1 MATILL
7 SAAGAAIG
15 GGIGGTVLGLTGAV
29 IGRAVGASLGGI
41 IDQKL
46 FGQAAPMVETGRVE
60 SFRVQSAQ
68 EGAVIPRV
76 MGRMRIGGQM
86 IWSSRFKETLTTST
100 SGGGK
105 GASSPKVTTQSYSY
119 SVSLAFALGE
129 GEIDRVGRVWA
140 DGTEMAHA
148 DLNYTVYKGSND
160 QLPDPVIA
168 AVEGMQDTPAFRGT
182 AYVVIEDLPLEQFG
196 NRIPQ
201 LNFEVFRKAQPK
213 GYAQEDPASMIHS
226 VCLIPGT
233 GEYALATTPVSYPFG
248 FGASTSANV
257 NSNRGQANVVHAL
270 DDLDD
275 DLTACEAVSLVV
287 TWFGTDL
294 RCGVCKMRPQVEQK
308 QYDGVPMPWVVSGV
322 GRTGAIEGSRKDD
335 RPVFGGTPADASV
348 LEGIAALKSRDKAV
362 TFYPFILMDIQS
374 GNGLINPYT
383 GTAEQPI
390 IPWRGR
396 ITSSLAP
403 NVAGSPD
410 KTAVAASE
418 VDQFFGAAAVTDF
431 TASGQTI
438 VYAGPAE
445 WSYRRFI
452 LHYAHLCKLAGG
464 VDAFCIGTE
473 LRGLTQI
480 RDASGGF
487 PAVDELIVLAHHV
500 RSILGEDV
508 KIGYAADWS
517 EYFGYHPQD
526 GSGDLYFHLDPL
538 WSDTEIDFVGVDNY
552 VPLSDWRDEPGH
564 LDAQDA
570 ENIYDL
576 EYLKSNIAGGEG
588 YDWYYASQ
596 YDRDTQNRSVI
607 SDGAYGEDWIY
618 RYKDFEGWWG
628 HAHYNRIAGVR
639 QSTPTDWVAQSKPI
653 WFTELGCPAIDKGT
667 NQPNVFLDVK
677 SSESAVPHY
686 SNGASGSY
694 LQRQYLTAMHSYWGD
709 TKNNPV
715 STFYGAAMVDMAN
728 ASVWAWDARPW
739 PDFPDRLS
747 LWSDGE
753 NYARG
758 HWISGRF
765 TDQSLA
771 DVVAE
776 ICEVSGVFEYDVSAL
791 QASVVGFAMR
801 DVETGR
807 QSLQPLMI
815 AYGMTSYED
824 NGVLTF
830 RLGHQDET
838 VQLDESMF
846 AVLPDQDDVL
856 AKIRAPEAE
865 RVGRL
870 RVQFWDQNAH
880 YEAASVEARFTGD
893 VSMATASLQL
903 PLVLERR
910 FGQKLATR
918 LLADARIARD
928 EVKFAL
934 PPSYLDLSL
943 GDFVS
948 IGQSSFVYRVDR
960 IEDFGAKVIEAVRVE
975 RGVFE
980 AVANSEFARE
990 PVPVASKGPV
1000 HFAFLDLPLLT
1011 GSEVE
1016 HAPHFAATAQ
1026 PWGNGVSVYSSSSQ
1040 DGFTL
1045 NKRAE
1050 TPAVFGLTLTDL
1062 VKSSPAR
1069 WDRGEGVFVTFSD
1082 DVQARSTQDVLNGAN
1097 AAAIRFGSGDWEVFQ
1112 FRDAELQGDGSYRL
1126 TGLLRGQAGT
1136 EWMIPDAWPTGSEIV
1151 ILGAGVEQ
1159 IELAATA
1166 RGLER
1171 NYRVGPANI
1180 PVSDATFTQVS
1191 HAFEGIGL
1199 RPYTPAHLH
1208 SRADG
1213 LGGFNLSWI
1222 RRTRVDGDSWQ
1233 SFEVPLGE
1241 DAELYHV
1248 RVMDGATVLR
1258 ELDITSPDWTYSAA
1272 DIASDAA
1279 SGAVA
1284 VEIAQI
1290 STRFGIGPYNRMTIN
1305 V

>member
-15 GGIGGTVLGLTGAV
+15 GSVGGTVLGLTGAV

-68 EGAVIPRV
+68 EGTVIPRV

-86 IWSSRFKETLTTST
+86 IWSSRFKEMVTTST

-105 GASSPKVTTQSYSY
+105 GGSSPSVTTQSYSY

-148 DLNYTVYKGSND
+148 DLSYTVYKGRQD
-160 QLPDPVIA
+160 QLPDPVIS
-168 AVEGMQDTPAFRGT
+168 AVEGLDNTPAFRGT

-201 LNFEVFRKAQPK
+201 LNFEVFRKAQPT
-213 GYAQEDPASMIHS
+213 GYVQEDPANMIRS

-257 NSNRGQANVVHAL
+257 NTNRGQANVVHAL

-275 DLTACEAVSLVV
+275 DLTDCGAVSLVV

-294 RCGVCKMRPQVEQK
+294 RCGSCKIRPQVEQK
-308 QYDGVPMPWVVSGV
+308 AFDGAPMPWVVSGIN
-322 GRTGAIEGSRKDD
+322 RAGAVEGSRKDE

-348 LEGIAALKSRDKAV
+348 LEGIAALRAQNKAV

-374 GNGLINPYT
+374 GNGLIDPYT
-383 GTAEQPI
+383 GNAEQPA

-403 NVAGSPD
+403 NVTGTTD
-410 KTAVAASE
+410 TTAAAAIE
-418 VDQFFGAAAVTDF
+418 VDQFFGNAAVTDF
-431 TASGQTI
+431 TVSGQTI
-438 VYAGPAE
+438 AYSGPAE

-452 LHYAHLCKLAGG
+452 LHYAHLCALAGG

-480 RDASGGF
+480 RGASGGF
-487 PAVDELIVLAHHV
+487 PAVDQLIELARDV
-500 RSILGEDV
+500 RSILGVDV

-517 EYFGYHPQD
+517 EYFGYHPED

-538 WSDTEIDFVGVDNY
+538 WSDADIDFVGVDNY
-552 VPLSDWRDEPGH
+552 IPLSDWRDEPGH

-576 EYLKSNIAGGEG
+576 DYLRGNIEGGEG
-588 YDWYYASQ
+588 YDWYYASR
-596 YDRDTQNRSVI
+596 YDRDTQNRSSI

-618 RYKDFEGWWG
+618 RYKDFAGWWD
-628 HAHYNRIAGVR
+628 HAHHNRIAGVR
-639 QSTPTDWVAQSKPI
+639 QSNPTGWIAQSKPI

-677 SSESAVPHY
+677 SSESAVPYY
-686 SNGASGSY
+686 SNGAPDSY
-694 LQRQYLTAMHSYWGD
+694 LQRQYLTAMHSYWAD
-709 TKNNPV
+709 DKNNPV
-715 STFYGAAMVDMAN
+715 SEFYGAAMVDMAN

-758 HWISGRF
+758 HWVSGRF

-776 ICEVSGVFEYDVSAL
+776 TCEVSGVFDYDVSAL
-791 QASVVGFAMR
+791 QASVVGFAIR

-807 QSLQPLMI
+807 QSLQTLMI
-815 AYGMTSYED
+815 AYGMTSYEN
-824 NGVLTF
+824 NGMLTF
-830 RLGHQDET
+830 RMRHQDET
-838 VQLDESMF
+838 IHLDEDVF

-856 AKIRAPEAE
+856 VKTRSPEAE

-893 VSMATASLQL
+893 VSMATSSMQL

-928 EVKFAL
+928 EVKFAV
-934 PPSYLDLSL
+934 PPSYLGLGL

-948 IGQSSFVYRVDR
+948 IGQSSFVYRIDR
-960 IEDFGAKVIEAVRVE
+960 MEDFGAKVVEAVRVE

-980 AVANSEFARE
+980 AVANGGFARE
-990 PVPVASKGPV
+990 PIPVAAKGPV

-1011 GSEVE
+1011 GAEVE

-1026 PWGNGVSVYSSSSQ
+1026 PWGSGVSIYTSASQ

-1045 NKRAE
+1045 SKRAE
-1050 TPAVFGLTLTDL
+1050 TPAVFGVTLTDL
-1062 VKSSPAR
+1062 VRSAPAR
-1069 WDRGEGVFVTFSD
+1069 WDRGDGVLVTFSD
-1082 DVQARSTQDVLNGAN
+1082 DVQTRSTQDVLNGAN
-1097 AAAIRFGSGDWEVFQ
+1097 VAAIRFGTGDWEVFQ
-1112 FRDAELQGDGSYRL
+1112 FRDAQLQNDGNYRL
-1126 TGLLRGQAGT
+1126 FGLLRGQVGT
-1136 EWMIPDAWPTGSEIV
+1136 EWVMPDVWPAGSEVV
-1151 ILGAGVEQ
+1151 ILGVGVEQ

-1171 NYRVGPANI
+1171 HYRVGPANM
-1180 PVSDATFTQVS
+1180 PVSDTTYTQVS
-1191 HAFEGIGL
+1191 HAFVGVGL
-1199 RPYTPAHLH
+1199 RPYAPTHL
-1208 SRADG
+1208 RGTADG
-1213 LGGFNLSWI
+1213 LGGVELSWV
-1222 RRTRVDGDSWQ
+1222 RRTRIDGDSWQ

-1241 DAELYHV
+1241 DTELYHL
-1248 RVMDGATVLR
+1248 RVMDGANLLR
-1258 ELDITSPDWTYSAA
+1258 ELDVASPDWTYSAG
-1272 DIASDAA
+1272 DIASDGA
-1279 SGAVA
+1279 SGVVT